1 MDIKMLFGH
10 TSSFL
15 FLKLESDSN
24 NSIKYKNSLNYKDN
38 DF

>member
-1 MDIKMLFGH
+1 MLFVH
-10 TSSFL
+10 ISYFL

-24 NSIKYKNSLNYKDN
+24 TSIKYKNSLNYKDN